1 MPNPNKA
8 GYEKPSR
15 AISEVIT
22 YPLSVY
28 QGLSPETSRRRR
40 EKKRAKSGSGGYLWQ
55 SKDQKHLRTGTA
67 VHLLGQGCPLL
78 VSHKYVC
85 NNILRARRTQRG
97 FWPVW
102 SVWAIL
108 SDTAPQYQLLAPL
121 CACEKIHT
129 DADRFVNA
137 FTDLT

>member
-1 MPNPNKA
+1 MPSPNKG
-8 GYEKPSR
+8 GYEMPSR
-15 AISEVIT
+15 AISEVILLGN
-22 YPLSVY
+22 LSSIR
-28 QGLSPETSRRRR
+28 LSGPFSRNISKEK

-67 VHLLGQGCPLL
+67 VHQLGQGCPLL

-102 SVWAIL
+102 SFWAIL
-108 SDTAPQYQLLAPL
+108 SDTALQYQLLAH
-121 CACEKIHT
+121 CVRVRKYTQIQI
-129 DADRFVNA
+129 DS
-137 FTDLT
+137 